1 MGAFYECNEVA
12 FSSFVSSLLS
22 RIDLPRLTSL
32 VLGCFACSGE
42 SFGYSFN
49 EDLDEVNKN
58 SELVM
63 ESEAGLFQ

>member
-32 VLGCFACSGE
+32 VLGCFACFGE
-42 SFGYSFN
+42 SYGYSFK

-63 ESEAGLFQ
+63 ESETGLLQ